1 MSKDVKQFLQ
11 EEMEKEKERLLAEVE
26 QDDTLQ
32 DIEVPDE
39 IEERLFAQIHSY
51 EEGRREREKEESGT
65 ECAPEASEWT
75 AEEAE
80 LIRLGRVYK
89 RRRRLSKYIV
99 LAAALVLALALGM
112 TSLGGPE
119 KVIRMIT
126 EAVNGGG
133 TETEF
138 DVDDG
143 SVHVVESENES
154 DAFREIESQWNINP
168 VRMNYLPEGIVFK
181 KAEKDDFLQTAYLF
195 YQKNG
200 EIKIYYQVRIGY
212 LSGSLVTESEENN
225 LKSYTNVVGDVPV
238 TVTKYPVEENE
249 TTRWC
254 IQFKWENAQYLIW
267 ILDEKLEE
275 VNKIVENLIFL

>member
-51 EEGRREREKEESGT
+51 EEGRREREKEEGGA

-143 SVHVVESENES
+143 SVHVIECDDES
-154 DAFREIESQWNINP
+154 DALREIESQWNINP
-168 VRMNYLPEGIVFK
+168 VRLRYLPEGVVFK
-181 KAEKDDFLQTAYLF
+181 KAEMDELFQTAYFL

-200 EIKIYYQVRIGY
+200 KIKTHYQITVGH
-212 LSGSLVTESEENN
+212 LTGSYVEEAEESEE
-225 LKSYTNVVGDVPV
+225 YTDTKMVQGVPV
-238 TVTKYPVEENE
+238 TIIRQSIENGK
-249 TTRWC
+249 TVRWT
-254 IQFKWENAQYLIW
+254 IKFEYQNAQYLIY
-267 ILDEKLEE
+267 IMDEELEE